1 MKMNVTDTVKQAC
14 GHWPRI
20 LPALGV
26 KVIKNRHQS
35 CPVCGG
41 SDRFRFDD
49 KEGRG
54 TWFCNQCGA
63 GDGLK
68 LVEKVF
74 GVTPSEAAGKVNA
87 VTGNLPPVAP
97 EVIAAA
103 EAETDADRKAAA
115 TLAVRL
121 MEKTRPATG
130 NAYLTRKGFPTL
142 ECLTL
147 SAMHKTGGVTFRAGD
162 VVVPLYEDTGA
173 LVNLQLINA
182 DGLKRTLKG
191 GQVKGACHVIEG
203 KKQAG
208 KRLWIAEGY
217 ATALTVHHLTG
228 ETVMVALSSVN
239 LLSLAS
245 LARQKYPACQI
256 VLAADR
262 DLNGDGQSKATAA
275 ADASEGVIALPP
287 VFGDWN
293 DAFIQYGEEA
303 TRKTIYDAI
312 RPPAQSPFDT
322 MSEAEFTAMS
332 ASDKALRVHE
342 HYGEALAVDANGQ
355 LLSRY
360 ENGIWKNIP
369 AATFSRNVADLFQRL
384 RAPFSSGKIASVV
397 ETLKLII
404 PQQDTPARRLIGFR
418 NGVLDTQSGLF
429 SPHSKSHWLRTLC
442 DVDFTPPVEGE
453 MLETHAPNFWRW
465 LDRAAGKNP
474 QKRDVILAALFM
486 VLANRYDW
494 QLFLEVTGPGGS
506 GKSILA
512 EIATLLAGEDN
523 ATSADIDTLE
533 DPRKRASLIGFSL
546 IRLPD
551 QEKWSGDGAGLKAI
565 TGGDAV
571 SVDPKYQNPYSTHIP
586 AVILAVNN
594 NPMRFTD
601 RSGGV
606 SRRRV
611 IIHFPEQIAPE
622 ERDPQLRDKI
632 ARELAVIVRQLM
644 QKFSD
649 PMAARGL
656 LQSQQNSDEALSIK
670 RDADPT
676 FDFCGYLE
684 MLPQT
689 NGMFMGNASII
700 PRNYRK
706 YLYHAY
712 LAYME
717 ANGYRNVLSLK
728 MFGLGLP
735 MMLKE
740 YGLNY
745 EKRHTKQGIQTNL
758 SLKEESYG
766 DWLPKCD
773 EPTAI

>member
-1 MKMNVTDTVKQAC
+1 MKMNVTETVKQAC

-26 KVIKNRHQS
+26 KVIKNRHQA

-54 TWFCNQCGA
+54 TWLCNQCGA

-74 GVTPSEAAGKVNA
+74 GVKPSEAAQKVNA

-97 EVIAAA
+97 AMIAAA
-103 EAETDADRKAAA
+103 EAETDAGRKAAV
-115 TLAVRL
+115 TLAAKL
-121 MEKTRPATG
+121 MEKTRTATG
-130 NAYLTRKGFPTL
+130 NAYLTRKGFSGH
-142 ECLTL
+142 ECVMLT
-147 SAMHKTGGVTFRAGD
+147 ATHKNGGVTYCAGD
-162 VVVPLYEDTGA
+162 MVVPLYDENGA

-182 DGLKRTLKG
+182 DGIKRTLKG
-191 GQVKGACHVIEG
+191 GAVKGCCHTLDG

-245 LARQKYPACQI
+245 LARSRHPACQI

-262 DLNGDGQSKATAA
+262 DLNGEGQTKAA
-275 ADASEGVIALPP
+275 AAAQACDGTVALPP

-293 DAFIQYGEEA
+293 DAFVRQGEDA
-303 TRKTIYDAI
+303 TRRAIYDAI
-312 RPPAQSPFDT
+312 RPAAQSPFDT

-332 ASDKALRVHE
+332 ASEKAMRVHE

-360 ENGIWKNIP
+360 ENGIWKVIP
-369 AATFSRNVADLFQRL
+369 PSEFARDVAGLFQRL

-404 PQQDTPARRLIGFR
+404 PQQNTPARRLIGFR
-418 NGVLDTQSGLF
+418 NGVLDTGTGIF
-429 SPHSKSHWLRTLC
+429 SPHHKSHWMRTLC
-442 DVDFTPPVEGE
+442 DVDFTPPVAGE
-453 MLETHAPNFWRW
+453 TLETHAPHFWRW
-465 LDRAAGKNP
+465 LDRAAGGRAD
-474 QKRDVILAALFM
+474 KRDVILAALFM

-506 GKSILA
+506 GKSIL
-512 EIATLLAGEDN
+512 EKIATLLAGEDN
-523 ATSADIDTLE
+523 ATSADIDMLE
-533 DPRKRASLIGFSL
+533 DPRKRAALTGFSL

-622 ERDPQLRDKI
+622 ERDPQLCDKI
-632 ARELAVIVRQLM
+632 AHELAVIVRQLM
-644 QKFSD
+644 QRFSN
-649 PMAARGL
+649 PMSARAL

-670 RDADPT
+670 RDADPA

-684 MLPQT
+684 ILPQT
-689 NGMFMGNASII
+689 SGMFMGNASII

-773 EPTAI
+773 DPAAT

>member
-1 MKMNVTDTVKQAC
+1 MKMNVTATVSHAL

-20 LPALGV
+20 LPALGIQV
-26 KVIKNRHQS
+26 LKNRHQP

-49 KEGRG
+49 REGRG
-54 TWFCNQCGA
+54 TWYCNQCGA

-74 GVTPSEAAGKVNA
+74 GVSPSDAATKVAA
-87 VTGNLPPVAP
+87 VTGSLPPADPAVT
-97 EVIAAA
+97 AAA
-103 EAETDADRKAAA
+103 GAETDAARKNAAA
-115 TLAVRL
+115 LAQTLMA
-121 MEKTRPATG
+121 KTRPGTG
-130 NAYLTRKGFPTL
+130 NAYLTRKGFPGR
-142 ECLTL
+142 ECRMLTGTHR
-147 SAMHKTGGVTFRAGD
+147 AGGVSWRAGD
-162 VVVPLYEDTGA
+162 LVVPLYDDSGE
-173 LVNLQLINA
+173 LVNLQLISA
-182 DGLKRTLKG
+182 DGRKRTLKG
-191 GQVKGACHVIEG
+191 GQVRGTCHILEG
-203 KKQAG
+203 QNQAG

-245 LARQKYPACQI
+245 LARQKHPACQI

-262 DLNGDGQSKATAA
+262 DLSGDGQKKAAAA
-275 ADASEGVIALPP
+275 ADACEGVVALPP

-293 DAFIQYGEEA
+293 DAFTQYGGEA
-303 TRKTIYDAI
+303 TRKAIYDAI
-312 RPPAQSPFDT
+312 RPPAESPFDT
-322 MSEAEFTAMS
+322 MSEAEFSAMS
-332 ASDKALRVHE
+332 TSEKAMRIYE

-360 ENGIWKNIP
+360 ENGVWKVLP
-369 AATFSRNVADLFQRL
+369 PQDFARDVAGLFQRL
-384 RAPFSSGKIASVV
+384 RAPFSSGKVASVV
-397 ETLKLII
+397 DTLKLII
-404 PQQDTPARRLIGFR
+404 PQQEAPSRRLIGFR
-418 NGVLDTQSGLF
+418 NGVLDTQNGTF
-429 SPHSKSHWLRTLC
+429 HPHSPSHWMRTLC
-442 DVDFTPPVEGE
+442 DVDFTPPVDGE
-453 MLETHAPNFWRW
+453 TLETHAPAFWRW
-465 LDRAAGKNP
+465 LDRAAGGRAE
-474 QKRDVILAALFM
+474 KRDVILAALFM

-506 GKSILA
+506 GKSIMA

-523 ATSADIDTLE
+523 ATSATIETLE
-533 DPRKRASLIGFSL
+533 SPRERAALTGFSL

-571 SVDPKYQNPYSTHIP
+571 SVDPKYRDAYSTHIP

-611 IIHFPEQIAPE
+611 IIHFPEQIAPQ
-622 ERDPQLRDKI
+622 ERDPQLKDKI
-632 ARELAVIVRQLM
+632 TRELAVIVRHLM

-649 PMAARGL
+649 PMLARSL
-656 LQSQQNSDEALSIK
+656 LQSQQNSDEALNIK

-676 FDFCGYLE
+676 FDFIGYLE
-684 MLPQT
+684 TLPQT
-689 NGMFMGNASII
+689 SGMYMGNASII

-735 MMLKE
+735 VMLKE

-758 SLKEESYG
+758 TLKEESYG

-773 EPTAI
+773 DPATA

>member
-1 MKMNVTDTVKQAC
+1 MKMNVTETVKQAC

-26 KVIKNRHQS
+26 KVIKNRHQA

-41 SDRFRFDD
+41 TDRFRFDD

-54 TWFCNQCGA
+54 TWYCNQCGA

-74 GVTPSEAAGKVNA
+74 GVTASEAARKVNA

-103 EAETDADRKAAA
+103 EAETEADRKAAA
-115 TLAVRL
+115 ALAVRL
-121 MEKTRPATG
+121 MEKTRPASG
-130 NAYLTRKGFPTL
+130 NAYLTRKGFPAL
-142 ECLTL
+142 ECLMLT
-147 SAMHKTGGVTFRAGD
+147 AIHKTGGVTFRAGD
-162 VVVPLYEDTGA
+162 VVVPLYDDTGA

-191 GQVKGACHVIEG
+191 GAVKGACHIIG
-203 KKQAG
+203 GQKQAG

-245 LARQKYPACQI
+245 LARQKHPACQI

-262 DLNGDGQSKATAA
+262 DLNENGQSKAAAA
-275 ADASEGVIALPP
+275 ADACEGVVALPP

-293 DAFIQYGEEA
+293 DAFMQHGEEA
-303 TRKTIYDAI
+303 TRKAIYDAI
-312 RPPAQSPFDT
+312 RPPADSPFST

-332 ASDKALRVHE
+332 TSEKAMRVHE

-360 ENGIWKNIP
+360 EAGIWKIIP
-369 AATFSRNVADLFQRL
+369 PSDFARDVAGLFQRL

-404 PQQDTPARRLIGFR
+404 PQQDAPARRLIGFR
-418 NGVLDTQSGLF
+418 NGVLDTATGTF
-429 SPHSKSHWLRTLC
+429 SPHHKAHWLRTLC

-453 MLETHAPNFWRW
+453 TLETHAPDFWRW
-465 LDRAAGKNP
+465 LDRAAGGR
-474 QKRDVILAALFM
+474 QEKRDVILAALFM

-512 EIATLLAGEDN
+512 EIATMLAGEDN
-523 ATSADIDTLE
+523 ATSATIETLE
-533 DPRKRASLIGFSL
+533 SPRERAALIGFSL

-571 SVDPKYQNPYSTHIP
+571 SVDPKYKDAYSTHIP

-606 SRRRV
+606 SRRR
-611 IIHFPEQIAPE
+611 
-622 ERDPQLRDKI
+622 
-632 ARELAVIVRQLM
+632 
-644 QKFSD
+644 
-649 PMAARGL
+649 
-656 LQSQQNSDEALSIK
+656 
-670 RDADPT
+670 
-676 FDFCGYLE
+676 
-684 MLPQT
+684 
-689 NGMFMGNASII
+689 
-700 PRNYRK
+700 
-706 YLYHAY
+706 
-712 LAYME
+712 
-717 ANGYRNVLSLK
+717 
-728 MFGLGLP
+728 
-735 MMLKE
+735 
-740 YGLNY
+740 
-745 EKRHTKQGIQTNL
+745 
-758 SLKEESYG
+758 
-766 DWLPKCD
+766 
-773 EPTAI
+773 

>member
-1 MKMNVTDTVKQAC
+1 MKMNVTETVKQAC

-74 GVTPSEAAGKVNA
+74 GVSASEAAGKVNA

-103 EAETDADRKAAA
+103 EAETEADRKAAA
-115 TLAVRL
+115 ALAVRL
-121 MEKTRPATG
+121 MEKTRPASG
-130 NAYLTRKGFPTL
+130 NAYLTRKGFPGH
-142 ECLTL
+142 ECVMLT
-147 SAMHKTGGVTFRAGD
+147 ATHKTGGVTFRAGD
-162 VVVPLYEDTGA
+162 MVVPLYDNAGA
-173 LVNLQLINA
+173 LVNVQLINS

-191 GQVKGACHVIEG
+191 GAVKGTCHIIG
-203 KKQAG
+203 GQKQAG

-245 LARQKYPACQI
+245 LARQKHPACQI

-262 DLNGDGQSKATAA
+262 DLNGNGQSKAAAA
-275 ADASEGVIALPP
+275 ADACEGVVALPP

-293 DAFIQYGEEA
+293 DAFMQKGEEA
-303 TRKTIYDAI
+303 TRKAIYDAI
-312 RPPAQSPFDT
+312 RPPADSPFTT

-332 ASDKALRVHE
+332 TSEKAMRVHE

-360 ENGIWKNIP
+360 EAGIWKIIP
-369 AATFSRNVADLFQRL
+369 PSDFARDVAGLFQRL

-404 PQQDTPARRLIGFR
+404 PQQDAPARRLIGFR
-418 NGVLDTQSGLF
+418 NGVLDTATGTF
-429 SPHSKSHWLRTLC
+429 SPHHKSHWLRTLC

-453 MLETHAPNFWRW
+453 TLETHAPHFWRW
-465 LDRAAGKNP
+465 LDRAAGGKP
-474 QKRDVILAALFM
+474 EKRDVILAALFM

-512 EIATLLAGEDN
+512 EIATMLAGEDN
-523 ATSADIDTLE
+523 ATSATIETLE
-533 DPRKRASLIGFSL
+533 SPRERAALIGFSL

-571 SVDPKYQNPYSTHIP
+571 SVDPKYKDAYSTHIP

-594 NPMRFTD
+594 NPMR
-601 RSGGV
+601 
-606 SRRRV
+606 
-611 IIHFPEQIAPE
+611 
-622 ERDPQLRDKI
+622 
-632 ARELAVIVRQLM
+632 
-644 QKFSD
+644 
-649 PMAARGL
+649 
-656 LQSQQNSDEALSIK
+656 
-670 RDADPT
+670 
-676 FDFCGYLE
+676 
-684 MLPQT
+684 
-689 NGMFMGNASII
+689 
-700 PRNYRK
+700 
-706 YLYHAY
+706 
-712 LAYME
+712 
-717 ANGYRNVLSLK
+717 
-728 MFGLGLP
+728 
-735 MMLKE
+735 
-740 YGLNY
+740 
-745 EKRHTKQGIQTNL
+745 
-758 SLKEESYG
+758 
-766 DWLPKCD
+766 
-773 EPTAI
+773 